1 MKQFTTAETL
11 AKILLAFS
19 VIALLGVLLGLPL
32 QLLWNWLMPTI
43 FGLPT
48 ITFWQ
53 AMGLN
58 ILASILFKDNS
69 IKTNDK

>member
-1 MKQFTTAETL
+1 MKTEETVTRV
-11 AKILLAFS
+11 LLGLL
-19 VIALLGVLLGLPL
+19 VIALLGILLGLPL

-43 FGLPT
+43 FNLPT

-58 ILASILFKDNS
+58 IMSSILFKDNS
-69 IKTNDK
+69 IKNDK

>member
-1 MKQFTTAETL
+1 MKTEQTI
-11 AKILLAFS
+11 AKVLLA
-19 VIALLGVLLGLPL
+19 VGLIALLGILLGLPL

-43 FGLPT
+43 FNLPT

-58 ILASILFKDNS
+58 IMASILFKDNS

>member
-1 MKQFTTAETL
+1 MKTEET
-11 AKILLAFS
+11 ITRVLLALG
-19 VIALLGVLLGLPL
+19 VIALLGILLGLPL

-43 FGLPT
+43 FSLPT

-58 ILASILFKDNS
+58 IMASILFKDNS
-69 IKTNDK
+69 IKNDK

>member
-1 MKQFTTAETL
+1 MKTEETL
-11 AKILLAFS
+11 SRVLLALG
-19 VIALLGVLLGLPL
+19 VIALLGILLGLPL

-43 FGLPT
+43 FNLPK

-58 ILASILFKDNS
+58 IMASILFKDNS
-69 IKTNDK
+69 IKNDK

>member
-1 MKQFTTAETL
+1 MENLQE
-11 AKILLAFS
+11 KIARSIL
-19 VIALLGVLLGLPL
+19 LLGVIVAVGLILGLPI

-43 FGLPT
+43 FNLPT

-58 ILASILFKDNS
+58 IMSSILFKN
-69 IKTNDK
+69 TNITSKND

>member
-1 MKQFTTAETL
+1 MKTEQTL
-11 AKILLAFS
+11 SRVLLALG
-19 VIALLGVLLGLPL
+19 VIALLGILLGLPL

-43 FGLPT
+43 FNLPT

-58 ILASILFKDNS
+58 IMASILFKDNS
-69 IKTNDK
+69 IKNDK

>member
-1 MKQFTTAETL
+1 MKTEETVTRV
-11 AKILLAFS
+11 LLALG
-19 VIALLGVLLGLPL
+19 VIALLGILLGLPL

-43 FGLPT
+43 FNLPT

-58 ILASILFKDNS
+58 IMASILFKDNS

>member
-1 MKQFTTAETL
+1 MKTEET
-11 AKILLAFS
+11 ITRVLLALG
-19 VIALLGVLLGLPL
+19 VIALLGILLGLPL

-43 FGLPT
+43 FNLPT

-58 ILASILFKDNS
+58 IMASILFKDNS
-69 IKTNDK
+69 IKNDK

>member
-1 MKQFTTAETL
+1 MKTEETL
-11 AKILLAFS
+11 ARVLLALG
-19 VIALLGVLLGLPL
+19 VIALLGILLGLPL

-43 FGLPT
+43 FNLPT

-58 ILASILFKDNS
+58 IMASILFKDNS

>member
-1 MKQFTTAETL
+1 MKTEETL
-11 AKILLAFS
+11 TRVLLALG
-19 VIALLGVLLGLPL
+19 VIALLGILLGLPL

-43 FGLPT
+43 FNLPT

-58 ILASILFKDNS
+58 IMASILFKDNS
-69 IKTNDK
+69 IKNDK

>member
-1 MKQFTTAETL
+1 MKTEETVTRV
-11 AKILLAFS
+11 LLAFG
-19 VIALLGVLLGLPL
+19 VIALLGILLGLPL

-43 FGLPT
+43 FNLPT

-58 ILASILFKDNS
+58 IMASILFKDNS
-69 IKTNDK
+69 IKNDK

>member
-1 MKQFTTAETL
+1 MKTEETL
-11 AKILLAFS
+11 SRVLLALG
-19 VIALLGVLLGLPL
+19 VIALLGILLGLPL

-43 FGLPT
+43 FNLPT

-58 ILASILFKDNS
+58 IMASILFKDNS

>member
-1 MKQFTTAETL
+1 MKTEETVTRV
-11 AKILLAFS
+11 LLGLL
-19 VIALLGVLLGLPL
+19 VIALLGILLGLPL

-43 FGLPT
+43 FNLPK

-58 ILASILFKDNS
+58 IMASILFKDNS
-69 IKTNDK
+69 IKNDK

>member
-1 MKQFTTAETL
+1 MENIQEIIARS
-11 AKILLAFS
+11 IL
-19 VIALLGVLLGLPL
+19 LLGVIVAVGLILGLPI

-43 FGLPT
+43 FNLPT

-58 ILASILFKDNS
+58 ILSSILFKNTNVS
-69 IKTNDK
+69 KNDK

>member
-1 MKQFTTAETL
+1 MKTEETV
-11 AKILLAFS
+11 ARVLLALG
-19 VIALLGVLLGLPL
+19 VIALLGILLGLPL

-43 FGLPT
+43 FNLPT

-58 ILASILFKDNS
+58 IMASILFKDNS
-69 IKTNDK
+69 IKNDK

>member
-1 MKQFTTAETL
+1 MKTEETL
-11 AKILLAFS
+11 TRVLLALG
-19 VIALLGVLLGLPL
+19 VIALYGILLGLPL
-32 QLLWNWLMPTI
+32 QLLWNWLMPI
-43 FGLPT
+43 VFNLPT

-58 ILASILFKDNS
+58 IMASILFKDNS

>member
-1 MKQFTTAETL
+1 MKTEETVTRV
-11 AKILLAFS
+11 LLALGL
-19 VIALLGVLLGLPL
+19 IALLGILLGLPL

-43 FGLPT
+43 FNLPT

-58 ILASILFKDNS
+58 IMTSILFKDNS
-69 IKTNDK
+69 IKNDK

>member
-1 MKQFTTAETL
+1 MKNEETI
-11 AKILLAFS
+11 AKVLLS
-19 VIALLGVLLGLPL
+19 LGLIALLGILLGLPL

-43 FGLPT
+43 FNLPT

-58 ILASILFKDNS
+58 IMASILFKDNS

>member
-1 MKQFTTAETL
+1 MKTEETVTRV
-11 AKILLAFS
+11 LLAFG
-19 VIALLGVLLGLPL
+19 VIALLGILLGLPL

-43 FGLPT
+43 FNLPT

-58 ILASILFKDNS
+58 IMASILFKDNS
-69 IKTNDK
+69 VKNDK

>member
-1 MKQFTTAETL
+1 MKTEETL
-11 AKILLAFS
+11 TRVLLALG
-19 VIALLGVLLGLPL
+19 VIALLGILLGLPL

-43 FGLPT
+43 FNLPT

-58 ILASILFKDNS
+58 IMASILFKDNS

>member
-1 MKQFTTAETL
+1 MKTEETI
-11 AKILLAFS
+11 AKVLLTLGL
-19 VIALLGVLLGLPL
+19 IALLGILLGLPL

-43 FGLPT
+43 FNLPT

-58 ILASILFKDNS
+58 IMASILFKDNS

>member
-1 MKQFTTAETL
+1 MKTEETVTRV
-11 AKILLAFS
+11 LLGLL
-19 VIALLGVLLGLPL
+19 VIALLGILLGLPL

-43 FGLPT
+43 FNLPT

-58 ILASILFKDNS
+58 IMAYILFKDNS
-69 IKTNDK
+69 IKNDK

>member
-1 MKQFTTAETL
+1 MKTTLTAL
-11 AKILLAFS
+11 G
-19 VIALLGVLLGLPL
+19 VIALLGILLGLPL

-43 FGLPT
+43 FNLPT

-58 ILASILFKDNS
+58 IMTSILFKDNS
-69 IKTNDK
+69 IKNDK